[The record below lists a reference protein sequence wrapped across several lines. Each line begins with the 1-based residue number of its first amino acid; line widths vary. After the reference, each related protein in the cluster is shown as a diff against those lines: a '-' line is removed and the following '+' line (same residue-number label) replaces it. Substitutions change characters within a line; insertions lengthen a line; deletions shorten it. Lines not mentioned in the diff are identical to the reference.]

1 MTNNQESDHAKKMA
15 LPSLVGRYV
24 GQQMWGQPWIAF
36 PWIKHIEQR
45 ILEAILDKTRERFLI
60 INAPPQTG
68 KSSYVG
74 ALLPFWLTGMMPDL
88 NLMYISYSDDFS
100 ESRSKD
106 VRALQKAWG
115 KELFGTSIDPD
126 HNKVAEWRIL
136 GHRGGMLS
144 VGIGG
149 LITGKPGDCF
159 PGDTL
164 VSTPQGPRRMDW
176 LARNGGTVWGYDHD
190 AGTAVPRR
198 IVASAAKGKR
208 PLVEV
213 IFTSGRRL
221 RCTADHPIYVVGK
234 GYTPARL
241 VEGGA
246 EVRAHRVAPLQ
257 SVRDTR
263 SDARVRVR
271 QEDANGEPGN
281 LLRQALLRHEHEIPC
296 LRQVWGA
303 GLEGQE
309 VLLAGVPGGSERRVA
324 TDGHLPDVR
333 RHVQAEVVSPAVLF
347 SRLRQH
353 RTLGADDRRGQL
365 ALQGRNLLLEVVSG
379 DATPGA
385 RSRRRE
391 LRRLPVDRSAG
402 RSPCGSQPAEQRPDE
417 SNRPVQLLPY
427 EAPQVDSDTV
437 SLVRPV
443 CGGGVEVYDIQVE
456 GTHNFFAGEVLV
468 HNCILIDDLIK
479 NDVEAR
485 SESAKKG
492 HLAEWDGTIA
502 TRLQPGGT
510 VIVIATRWAEDDLS
524 GALIARM
531 QEPGYAGPQWEV
543 ISFPAFA
550 EPSEEMEGELTPEE
564 LVTWRDIIGREF
576 GEVLDCRFSRIPGRD
591 PDDYFNIVKASRDP
605 MKFASLYQQRP
616 FSAEGSMFK
625 RENWRYYNV
634 DERPEMEQVVRVWD
648 LAGTEAGGDWTA
660 GTKMGRANGKMWIL
674 DVQRFRHASG
684 TVLNKVIET
693 AGVDG
698 YGCAILVEEEKGG
711 AGKSTVAAL
720 QKMLPGYNLDAAK
733 AEGDK
738 RSRATLYSSEQ
749 QNNRVMLPEEGS
761 VAWDV
766 KGFKDEHVRMMQDG
780 RLPKHDDR
788 IDTGAYGALFLV
800 GGQPVEMWVPEF
812 GEALTPE
819 ALMNRLLGEPVVG
832 GGYT

>member
-1 MTNNQESDHAKKMA
+1 MA
-15 LPSLVGRYV
+15 LPSLVGGYV
-24 GQQMWGQPWIAF
+24 GKQFWGKPWIPYPFLLHA
-36 PWIKHIEQR
+36 EQR
-45 ILEAILDKTRERFLI
+45 IIDAVRDKTRERFLI

-68 KSSYVG
+68 KTSLVG
-74 ALLPFWLTGMMPDL
+74 TLVPFWLTGMFPDD
-88 NLMYISYSDDFS
+88 NGMYISYSDDFS
-100 ESRSKD
+100 EARSKD
-106 VRALQKAWG
+106 VRALQQTWG

-126 HNKVAEWRIL
+126 HNKVSEWRIL
-136 GHRGGMLS
+136 GHRGGLLA

-149 LITGKPGDCF
+149 LITGKPGD
-159 PGDTL
+159 
-164 VSTPQGPRRMDW
+164 W
-176 LARNGGTVWGYDHD
+176 
-190 AGTAVPRR
+190 
-198 IVASAAKGKR
+198 I
-208 PLVEV
+208 
-213 IFTSGRRL
+213 I
-221 RCTADHPIYVVGK
+221 
-234 GYTPARL
+234 
-241 VEGGA
+241 
-246 EVRAHRVAPLQ
+246 
-257 SVRDTR
+257 
-263 SDARVRVR
+263 
-271 QEDANGEPGN
+271 
-281 LLRQALLRHEHEIPC
+281 
-296 LRQVWGA
+296 
-303 GLEGQE
+303 
-309 VLLAGVPGGSERRVA
+309 
-324 TDGHLPDVR
+324 
-333 RHVQAEVVSPAVLF
+333 
-347 SRLRQH
+347 
-353 RTLGADDRRGQL
+353 
-365 ALQGRNLLLEVVSG
+365 
-379 DATPGA
+379 
-385 RSRRRE
+385 
-391 LRRLPVDRSAG
+391 
-402 RSPCGSQPAEQRPDE
+402 
-417 SNRPVQLLPY
+417 
-427 EAPQVDSDTV
+427 
-437 SLVRPV
+437 
-443 CGGGVEVYDIQVE
+443 
-456 GTHNFFAGEVLV
+456 
-468 HNCILIDDLIK
+468 IDDLIK

-492 HLAEWDGTIA
+492 HLAEWDGTIS

-564 LVTWRDIIGREF
+564 LATWHDIIGREF

-591 PDDYFNIVKASRDP
+591 PADFFNIVKASRDP

-766 KGFKDEHVRMMQDG
+766 KGFKDEHVRLMQDG

>member
-1 MTNNQESDHAKKMA
+1 M
-15 LPSLVGRYV
+15 
-24 GQQMWGQPWIAF
+24 
-36 PWIKHIEQR
+36 
-45 ILEAILDKTRERFLI
+45 
-60 INAPPQTG
+60 
-68 KSSYVG
+68 
-74 ALLPFWLTGMMPDL
+74 
-88 NLMYISYSDDFS
+88 
-100 ESRSKD
+100 
-106 VRALQKAWG
+106 
-115 KELFGTSIDPD
+115 
-126 HNKVAEWRIL
+126 
-136 GHRGGMLS
+136 
-144 VGIGG
+144 
-149 LITGKPGDCF
+149 
-159 PGDTL
+159 
-164 VSTPQGPRRMDW
+164 
-176 LARNGGTVWGYDHD
+176 
-190 AGTAVPRR
+190 
-198 IVASAAKGKR
+198 
-208 PLVEV
+208 
-213 IFTSGRRL
+213 
-221 RCTADHPIYVVGK
+221 
-234 GYTPARL
+234 
-241 VEGGA
+241 
-246 EVRAHRVAPLQ
+246 
-257 SVRDTR
+257 
-263 SDARVRVR
+263 
-271 QEDANGEPGN
+271 
-281 LLRQALLRHEHEIPC
+281 
-296 LRQVWGA
+296 
-303 GLEGQE
+303 
-309 VLLAGVPGGSERRVA
+309 
-324 TDGHLPDVR
+324 
-333 RHVQAEVVSPAVLF
+333 
-347 SRLRQH
+347 
-353 RTLGADDRRGQL
+353 
-365 ALQGRNLLLEVVSG
+365 
-379 DATPGA
+379 
-385 RSRRRE
+385 
-391 LRRLPVDRSAG
+391 
-402 RSPCGSQPAEQRPDE
+402 
-417 SNRPVQLLPY
+417 QLLPY

-576 GEVLDCRFSRIPGRD
+576 GEVLDCRFSRIPGRA

-720 QKMLPGYNLDAAK
+720 QKMLPGYNVQAAK

-832 GGYT
+832 GGHT